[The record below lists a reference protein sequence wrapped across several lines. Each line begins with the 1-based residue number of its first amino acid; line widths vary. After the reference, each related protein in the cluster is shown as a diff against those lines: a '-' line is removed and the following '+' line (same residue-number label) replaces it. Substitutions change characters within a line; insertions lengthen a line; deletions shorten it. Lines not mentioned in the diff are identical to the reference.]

1 MSPNTARSNQ
11 PAKPKPARPAK
22 SRPPAKRPNEG
33 AQSVLEYLQSVAQVS
48 AGTILGIT
56 MLTSSLVAG
65 GLVGLALS
73 FRNLPDVRVLRN
85 YIPSETSYIYDMN
98 GTLLDSLHDEANR
111 EVVDLNQI
119 SPNLKRAVLAIEDS
133 YFFSHHGINPSGIAR
148 ATLANIAE
156 GQTVEGGSTVTMQLV
171 KNLFLT
177 PERSMNRKVAE
188 AVLSLRLE
196 QVFNKDQIMEMY
208 LNQVYWGHNTYGAET
223 AAKSYFNKHASELNL
238 AEAAMMAGL
247 IQAPEVFSPFVNY
260 QTAKQRQLL
269 VLDRMKKIGWITAAE
284 AAEAKSTPL
293 QLGEITSF
301 RASKAPYITDAVI
314 QELTSRFGK
323 EAVLQGGMRIQ
334 TTLDLDLQRKAEETV
349 REGIVSIQSQGVYAD
364 QMALVAVDPR
374 THFVKAMVGGVDYGK
389 SQYNRAIMALRQPG
403 SAFKPFVY
411 YAAFAS
417 GNYTP
422 DSTILDAP
430 VSYPDGDG
438 YYNPQNYDG
447 GFAGAMPLRQA
458 LAQSR
463 NVPAVRLGQEVGIN
477 RIVEVCRTLGIK
489 SPMEPVTSLPL
500 GSVDLT
506 PLEMAGAYATFASG
520 GWHSETT
527 TIAQVTD
534 SKGNV
539 LLDNTPRPQLVLDPW
554 AVAALNSSM
563 QDVINRGTATAARLD
578 RPAGG
583 KTGTTSSER
592 DIWFVGY
599 VPQLAAAVWV
609 GNDDY
614 SPIGKGATGGTYV
627 APIWRNFMTKALDS
641 VPVENFKPMTNFVKP

>member
-1 MSPNTARSNQ
+1 VSPNTARSN
-11 PAKPKPARPAK
+11 PANPNPVKPQ
-22 SRPPAKRPNEG
+22 PPAKQPRGDNP
-33 AQSVLEYLQSVAQVS
+33 VLDYIQSVAQVS

-56 MLTSSLVAG
+56 MLASSLVAG

-85 YIPSETSYIYDMN
+85 YIPSETSYIYDIN

-111 EVVDLNQI
+111 EVVNLNQI
-119 SPNLKRAVLAIEDS
+119 SPDLKRAVLAIEDS

-148 ATLANIAE
+148 AFLANMEE

-177 PERSMNRKVAE
+177 PERNISRKVAE

-208 LNQVYWGHNTYGAET
+208 LNQVYWGHNTYGVET
-223 AAKSYFNKHASELNL
+223 AARSYFNKHASELNL
-238 AEAAMMAGL
+238 AESAMMAGL
-247 IQAPEVFSPFVNY
+247 IQAPEVFSPFVDY
-260 QTAKQRQLL
+260 QRAKERQAI
-269 VLDRMKKIGWITAAE
+269 VLDRMMRIGWITAAE
-284 AAEAKSTPL
+284 KEQAKATPI

-301 RASKAPYITDAVI
+301 KASQAPFITDAVI
-314 QELTSRFGK
+314 QELTDRFGK
-323 EAVLQGGMRIQ
+323 EAVLQGGMRVQ
-334 TTLDLDLQRKAEETV
+334 TTIDLNLQRKAEETV
-349 REGIVSIQSQGVYAD
+349 RDGIVSIQNQGVYAD

-374 THFVKAMVGGVDYGK
+374 TQFVKAMVGGVDYK
-389 SQYNRAIMALRQPG
+389 TSQYNRAVQALRQPG

-417 GNYTP
+417 GNYSP
-422 DSTILDAP
+422 DSTIMDTP

-438 YYNPQNYDG
+438 YYTPQNYDG
-447 GFAGAMPLRQA
+447 GFYGAMSLRQA

-463 NVPAVRLGQEVGIN
+463 NIPAIRLGQEVTIS
-477 RIVEVCRTLGIK
+477 RVVEVCRTLGIK

-506 PLEMAGAYATFASG
+506 PLEMAGAYATFANG
-520 GWHSETT
+520 GWHSQTT
-527 TIAQVTD
+527 TIVQVTD

-554 AVAALNSSM
+554 AVAALNSAM

-578 RPAGG
+578 RPAAG

-599 VPQLAAAVWV
+599 VPQMSVAVWV

-614 SPIGKGATGGTYV
+614 SPIGKGATGGTFV
-627 APIWRNFMTKALDS
+627 APIWRNFMYKALDG
-641 VPVENFKPMTNFVKP
+641 VPVESFKPMSNFVRP